1 LRSPVAAL
9 AALLLLVP
17 PALAQQGI
25 EARLEGCA
33 REIGYQA
40 TGDGPPGPFLALIAE
55 EPTAQPRRI
64 ELRMDA
70 TLREPR
76 LVASAGTADGLA
88 SATFAVPDSMFSA
101 VLAWSEGPGAM
112 GIRARVA
119 PGEGPRA
126 ELSVYRLTATSCAA
140 PSGAP

>member
-1 LRSPVAAL
+1 LRSPASAL
-9 AALLLLVP
+9 AACLLAL

-40 TGDGPPGPFLALIAE
+40 MGDGPPGPFLALLAE
-55 EPTAQPRRI
+55 EATSQPRRI

-70 TLREPR
+70 TLREPQ
-76 LVASAGTADGLA
+76 LVSATESPDGLA
-88 SATFAVPDSMFSA
+88 SAVFAVPDSMFAA

-119 PGEGPRA
+119 PG
-126 ELSVYRLTATSCAA
+126 VAA
-140 PSGAP
+140 RRSSPSID